1 MIKLPE
7 EVKENRVIKLP
18 NEVKENKNLIINN
31 GKDPIE
37 LPYEDTGICTEAA
50 DKVADI
56 VRSGKTSYWGGGP
69 VAKKL
74 EERFANLIDKQG
86 AFFHNSG
93 SAALVT
99 GLRALNVN
107 YGDKVAISSSGFISS
122 LNAIYHSKT
131 RPVFIPTDRKTL
143 MSHYPEDYPVQ
154 DDIKVA
160 LVTHFFGNVVDI
172 DHVTEKTKAQY
183 LIEDAAQA
191 LGSKLDGKF
200 VGFRGDVST
209 FAGSNRKLFGAGQG
223 GMNVYDDPEVGR
235 RMRAIGHHGKS
246 DNVWSVTPGYNFR
259 GGEMEAVLGHA
270 SLDVM
275 EEKMILRNKSAS
287 AFSTI
292 LKNAGIEVAE
302 PHKHLDCEVV
312 WFDTAVILPEYWTK
326 EDRDWLV
333 EALNLEGVPAWV
345 YPSLI
350 ETPWVKT
357 WMQEENWWGE
367 EEEELLRTEKEL
379 WDRVFVVG
387 TQMSEEDSVRCAEKV
402 CELLAK

>member
-1 MIKLPE
+1 MIKQLNEVKGIKQPR
-7 EVKENRVIKLP
+7 EVKENMDLVI
-18 NEVKENKNLIINN
+18 NS
-31 GKDPIE
+31 GKDPMP

-56 VRSGKTSYWGGGP
+56 VRSGRTSYWGGGP

-74 EERFANLIDKQG
+74 EERFAHVIGKNG

-99 GLRALNVN
+99 GLRALDLNE
-107 YGDKVAISSSGFISS
+107 GDKVAISSSGFISS
-122 LNAIYHSKT
+122 LNAVYHSKT

-143 MSHYPEDYPVQ
+143 MSHYPEGYKVPE
-154 DDIKVA
+154 DIKVA
-160 LVTHFFGNVVDI
+160 LITHFFGNVVDI
-172 DHVTEKTKAQY
+172 DHIMEKTQAKY
-183 LIEDAAQA
+183 LLEDASQA
-191 LGSKLDGKF
+191 LGSKLDGTY

-223 GMNVYDDPEVGR
+223 GMNVYDDPEIGT
-235 RMRAIGHHGKS
+235 RMRTIGHHGKS

-275 EEKMILRNKSAS
+275 QEKIILRNKSADR
-287 AFSTI
+287 FSSI
-292 LKNAGIEVAE
+292 LKEAGIEVAE

-312 WFDTAVILPEYWTK
+312 WFDTAVILPENWTK
-326 EDRDWLV
+326 DDRDWLV

-357 WMQEENWWGE
+357 WMEKENWWGE
-367 EEEELLRTEKEL
+367 EEEALLKSEKEL

-387 TQMSEEDSVRCAEKV
+387 TQMSEEDSARCAEKV
-402 CELLAK
+402 CELLTK